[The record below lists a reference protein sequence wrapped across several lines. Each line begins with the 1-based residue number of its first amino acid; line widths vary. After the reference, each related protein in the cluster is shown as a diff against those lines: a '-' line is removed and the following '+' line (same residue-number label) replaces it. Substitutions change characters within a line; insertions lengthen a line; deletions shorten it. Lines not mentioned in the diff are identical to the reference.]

1 MPQQNRRYA
10 PEPPPLPKCKGH
22 SPASPPPPRV
32 AEGCRAPKGGLLPM
46 DILESLGL
54 GGRMDSDRILILGL
68 LFLLSGED
76 CDRLLLMALL
86 YILL

>member
-1 MPQQNRRYA
+1 
-10 PEPPPLPKCKGH
+10 
-22 SPASPPPPRV
+22 
-32 AEGCRAPKGGLLPM
+32 M

-54 GGRMDSDRILILGL
+54 GGRMDSDHILILGL